1 MVEMFCMKCKKKVIV
16 NDADVKSEILHQRV
30 ERC

>member
-1 MVEMFCMKCKKKVIV
+1 MVEMFCMKCKKKVTV
-16 NDADVKSEILHQRV
+16 NDADVKREILHQRV